1 MIARQRGQMSPGGSA
16 GQWGS
21 RNRDGVRMGE
31 PTRARGVSQAGETDS
46 RTTMISNQSKEA
58 GWGANTGL
66 ADSRNISAV
75 RIKRALLAW
84 RGAAGDRQVR
94 WPLCDLRCTCPDRM
108 SCPQSATNIC
118 LFPSSSVC
126 DPIQEVDDICS
137 SSHKEEV
144 PGHLRQKMKKKAV
157 WGAVRKSIWNDW
169 IHLFWGDLMKCVNLP
184 AQLSV
189 SPHDLRTWVPPS
201 SSSRKRKQKVPL
213 LSVDW
218 VEVINVWSGSVST
231 SWLGCAPPVVTESS
245 ECER

>member
-21 RNRDGVRMGE
+21 RNRDRVRMGE

-46 RTTMISNQSKEA
+46 RTTMISNQSKGA

-66 ADSRNISAV
+66 ADSRNISAG

-94 WPLCDLRCTCPDRM
+94 WPLCDLRCACPDRM

-118 LFPSSSVC
+118 LFPSSSVS
-126 DPIQEVDDICS
+126 DLIQEIDDICS

-144 PGHLRQKMKKKAV
+144 PGHLRQKTRKKTV

-169 IHLFWGDLMKCVNLP
+169 ILWFNFFLCVIWWNVWTYLP
-184 AQLSV
+184 NCQ
-189 SPHDLRTWVPPS
+189 SPHMTCAPEC
-201 SSSRKRKQKVPL
+201 PL
-213 LSVDW
+213 LFLRKKKTKGPIAECW
-218 VEVINVWSGSVST
+218 LSGGNKCLV
-231 SWLGCAPPVVTESS
+231 G
-245 ECER
+245 